1 MSANSLP
8 SAGAPPEVSTAF
20 SIFEGLELA
29 GVTPDMIAQFCD
41 VAPLEVAAWRRGDI
55 TVPWGRVVF
64 LTMVLS
70 HLIDQLIHTHDEWGP
85 APKVWHLHMQS
96 CLENT
101 QAILGRQSD
110 VNKEAPD
117 GAFRQG
123 ERMFDSWL
131 KQDAV
136 QGWAAEAAKRVALG
150 RDTTGLE
157 L

>member
-1 MSANSLP
+1 MTAYSVPVQPAS
-8 SAGAPPEVSTAF
+8 PETATAF

-29 GVTPDMIAQFCD
+29 GVTPAMITRFCD
-41 VAPLEVAAWRRGDI
+41 AEPDQVAGWRRGDI

-64 LTMVLS
+64 LTLVLS
-70 HLIDQLIHTHDEWGP
+70 HIVDALVRTQDEWGP

-110 VNKEAPD
+110 QNKEAPT

-123 ERMFDSWL
+123 ERLFEHWRQQYAL
-131 KQDAV
+131 H
-136 QGWAAEAAKRVALG
+136 GWAAEAAGRVALG
-150 RDTTGLE
+150 EDATGLDI
-157 L
+157 